1 VLEIAAE
8 QLGRNLRAVFG
19 NRVLGPEEPI
29 VSRVQNLYIRD
40 ILIKLERNANLAKA
54 KDLISDQL
62 RLIMEYKPFRGLI
75 VLPDVD
81 PM

>member
-1 VLEIAAE
+1 
-8 QLGRNLRAVFG
+8 GRNLRTVFG
-19 NRVLGPEEPI
+19 SRVLGPEEPI
-29 VSRVQNLYIRD
+29 VSRVQNLYIKD

-54 KDLISDQL
+54 KDLISDQV